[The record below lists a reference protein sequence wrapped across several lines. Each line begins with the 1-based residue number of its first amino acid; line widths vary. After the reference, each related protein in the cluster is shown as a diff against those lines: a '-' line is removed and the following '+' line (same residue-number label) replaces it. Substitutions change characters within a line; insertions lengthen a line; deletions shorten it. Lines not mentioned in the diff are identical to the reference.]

1 MADEIRKLE
10 EKLNK
15 IIDDEIEKEDIDC
28 LLVSESVDGLL
39 RLEDYSK
46 YVISFSE
53 MDRRLNKIYSE
64 AGPAGRSKRLSKTVK
79 IILVAAVI
87 AALVAAMALA
97 YTGIRYRIT
106 DHKEYSY
113 IWSDVKYKGSDDEFV
128 VGYIPEGYKM
138 ISEDQKKYTIY
149 REYINNSNGVINIMR
164 NSYVNTHFN
173 SEFDVEKSIELDGI
187 ELIVYGNNDY
197 GRGLLFVHNNSTYII
212 QSTIE
217 EDELLKIAQSIVE
230 NN

>member
-1 MADEIRKLE
+1 MAYEIRKLE

-64 AGPAGRSKRLSKTVK
+64 AGPTGRSKRLSKTVK

-128 VGYIPEGYKM
+128 VGYIPDGYELVSYQKNDFTVALEYNKIDDSIC
-138 ISEDQKKYTIY
+138 ISKI
-149 REYINNSNGVINIMR
+149 
-164 NSYVNTHFN
+164 SYLNTHYN
-173 SEFDVEKSIELDGI
+173 SEYEVQKNIRIDGI
-187 ELIVYGNNDY
+187 EYIIYGEDKK
-197 GRGLLFVHNNSTYII
+197 GRGVIFLYNNCTYII
-212 QSTIE
+212 QSKLDE
-217 EDELLKIAQSIVE
+217 EEVLKIAQSIVA

>member
-64 AGPAGRSKRLSKTVK
+64 AGSAGRSKRLSKTVQ

-113 IWSDVKYKGSDDEFV
+113 IWSDVKYKGSDDDFV
-128 VGYIPEGYKM
+128 VGYIPDGFILERK
-138 ISEDQKKYTIY
+138 E
-149 REYINNSNGVINIMR
+149 INNYSVSQDYCNDNNEWISVVR
-164 NSYVNTHFN
+164 NPFVNTHYN
-173 SEFDVEKSIELDGI
+173 SEYNIEKIIKNGDVEY
-187 ELIVYGNNDY
+187 IVYGEESF
-197 GRGLLFVHNNSTYII
+197 GCGIIFVNKNYEYMVYSKIDD
-212 QSTIE
+212 S
-217 EDELLKIAQSIVE
+217 ELLKIAQSIVA